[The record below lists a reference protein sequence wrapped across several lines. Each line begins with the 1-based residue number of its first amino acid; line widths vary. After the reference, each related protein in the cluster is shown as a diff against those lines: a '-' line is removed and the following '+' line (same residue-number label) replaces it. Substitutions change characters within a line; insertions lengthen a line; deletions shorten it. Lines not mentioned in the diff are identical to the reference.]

1 MAKFDLASLFEK
13 LSGKLNKKDEVIYR
27 KTRRYDSRGRI
38 VLEGKHAYTL
48 VDKREFKKKPPR
60 GSEKRN
66 MDLMTQAQQLT
77 NQLLSSDSTDLAQLR
92 ERYEQ
97 QLHKGKPDSEAPI
110 LKKTGRQKVYTQF
123 DRFVYALIYSRLRQ
137 QINSGN
143 E

>member
-1 MAKFDLASLFEK
+1 MAKFDLTSLFEK

-48 VDKREFKKKPPR
+48 VDKRDFKKKPPR
-60 GSEKRN
+60 GDEKHN
-66 MDLMTQAQQLT
+66 MELMARAQQLT
-77 NQLLSSDSTDLAQLR
+77 SQLLSSDSTDLTQLR

-97 QLHKGKPDSEAPI
+97 QLHKGKPDPEAPV

>member
-48 VDKREFKKKPPR
+48 VDKRDFKKKPPR
-60 GSEKRN
+60 GDEKHN
-66 MDLMTQAQQLT
+66 MELMARAQQLT
-77 NQLLSSDSTDLAQLR
+77 SQLLSSDSTDDLTQLR

-97 QLHKGKPDSEAPI
+97 QLHKGKPDPEAPV

-123 DRFVYALIYSRLRQ
+123 DRFVYALIYNRLRQ
-137 QINSGN
+137 QTDNN
-143 E
+143 